1 MPTDKDRTPCRA
13 PATSCHGAVTA
24 LAGSL
29 VTVLLLAGKAA
40 AATVNPLAHSAA
52 GAALPAAGFL
62 SDGRIVFGLLLAGF
76 LLLTAAGFILSRR
89 STRDVLKAESR
100 RFQRRG

>member
-1 MPTDKDRTPCRA
+1 MPTDKDETPCRV
-13 PATSCHGAVTA
+13 PATSCHGAVPA

-29 VTVLLLAGKAA
+29 VAVLLLTGKAA
-40 AATVNPLAHSAA
+40 AATVNPPTHSAA
-52 GAALPAAGFL
+52 GATLPAADFL

-89 STRDVLKAESR
+89 STRDVLKAEAR
-100 RFQRRG
+100 RFRRRG